1 MAGTDSNVRVLIS
14 SGSTFEEKYAYSR
27 GVVQGDWFFSSG
39 TTGYDYSTM
48 KIPQSAVEQT
58 RNIFETLGKALKEGG
73 FELKDIVRIQVHAT
87 AAKYWDEAAPV
98 VREYLKD
105 IRPANTTV
113 VCELMNSEMKIEIEA
128 TAFRG

>member
-1 MAGTDSNVRVLIS
+1 MGTRRLIS
-14 SGSTFEEKYAYSR
+14 TGSTFEETYAYSR
-27 GVVQGDWFFSSG
+27 AVVQGDWFFSSG

-48 KIPQSAVEQT
+48 TIPASAAQQT
-58 RNIFETLGKALKEGG
+58 RNIFETLTKALQEGG
-73 FELKDIVRIQVHAT
+73 FAMKDVVRIQVHVT
-87 AAKYWDEAAPV
+87 AAKYWEEAAPV
-98 VREYLKD
+98 VREYLGE